1 MKETFPI
8 IIYLALALII
18 SIAPFV
24 RRYFSIWNL
33 LILEGV
39 QFCIAGRNKRR
50 QLEQE
55 HTKLEGIRVK
65 EAFVLYIGHTLSLF
79 AAIGLFYL
87 VSTNNYIFI
96 FYFLIALS
104 GIALLLWVRHLIRI
118 IWIITAMLLLAGLV
132 YLHDE
137 TTIMHGGIF
146 LAFLILMQ
154 AIFASFK
161 VLRSSIANR
170 KVYAATG
177 FFARFKWI
185 QRMVFGLVLSC
196 QSLYAGFFIVNAFL
210 R

>member
-50 QLEQE
+50 
-55 HTKLEGIRVK
+55 KLEGIKVK

-196 QSLYAGFFIVNAFL
+196 QSLYAGFFIVNVFL
-210 R
+210 S

>member
-50 QLEQE
+50 
-55 HTKLEGIRVK
+55 KLEGIKVK